1 MTDEIEPAAAGA
13 PREGGRR
20 RASLTIHDV
29 ARAAGVSVGT
39 VSKALN
45 NNGRLRQET
54 RDRIIIAARELGFRP
69 NDLAQ
74 SLHRGRSLAVGLIST
89 DSFGRF
95 TIPIMEGIEACLSDR
110 RMAVLMCNATDDPAR
125 EARHVE
131 QLVGKRV
138 DGIIVTAR
146 RVDRREKLNSPDDIP
161 VIYVLA
167 QVADPDACC
176 LVPDDEGGAALATR
190 HLARLGRKRIAHV
203 TGPERFEAV
212 RLRRDGYRK
221 TLAEAG
227 LVESEGDYLPGVWS
241 EGWGREAVSALFNPR
256 RARPDAIF
264 CGNDQIARG
273 VADALRERGL
283 GVPGAVSLVGFDN
296 WEIVA
301 EATRPPLTSV
311 DMNLVELGREG
322 GRRML
327 DLIAG
332 RKWKGVDRLPCS
344 LIVRESCGA
353 KRARA
358 GEPGIADHVGA
369 NDGGDLPGLVQGAPR
384 KTE

>member
-1 MTDEIEPAAAGA
+1 MTEKSGVSATGPH
-13 PREGGRR
+13 PTGRR
-20 RASLTIHDV
+20 RASLTIRDV
-29 ARAAGVSVGT
+29 ARASNVSVGT

-54 RDRIIIAARELGFRP
+54 REKIIAVATQLSFRP

-74 SLHRGRSLAVGLIST
+74 SLHRGQSLTVGLIST
-89 DSFGRF
+89 DAFGRF
-95 TIPIMEGIEACLSDR
+95 TIPIMEGIEECLLDS
-110 RMAVLMCNATDDPAR
+110 RMVVFMCNATDDPAR
-125 EARHVE
+125 EAHHVE
-131 QLVGKRV
+131 QLMGKRA

-146 RVDRREKLNSPDDIP
+146 RADKRARLTGPGDIP
-161 VIYVLA
+161 VIYVFSQIEDA
-167 QVADPDACC
+167 EACC
-176 LVPDDEGGAALATR
+176 LVPDDEGGAALAAR
-190 HLARLGRKRIAHV
+190 HLMKLGRKRIAHV

-221 TLAEAG
+221 VLAETG
-227 LVESEGDYLPGVWS
+227 LSEPDGFYLPGVWS
-241 EGWGREAVSALFNPR
+241 EGWGRAAVAQLFNSR
-256 RARPDAIF
+256 RQSPDAIF

-273 VADALRERGL
+273 VADALREMGH
-283 GVPGAVSLVGFDN
+283 GVPDAVSLVGFDN
-296 WEIVA
+296 WEIIA
-301 EATRPPLTSV
+301 DATRPPLTSV

-353 KRARA
+353 NRIQRA
-358 GEPGIADHVGA
+358 
-369 NDGGDLPGLVQGAPR
+369 
-384 KTE
+384 